1 MSKDNIM
8 STKIHDEMIEEAVGW
23 AKSLGYG
30 VVEYNLGTN
39 TGADAIFENRFGE
52 KAILEIVT
60 GASFR
65 ELFKKPRIREGFEED
80 EKWDMVPEILGLIV
94 VGDRIENVEKHGT
107 EVGIPKE
114 LFNPPDQ
121 KIFAVLT
128 RHFKEVIPVLLVSIL
143 GSRASAYARVAP

>member
-80 EKWDMVPEILGLIV
+80 EKWDMVPEILWAYCCWRS
-94 VGDRIENVEKHGT
+94 DRKRRETWNRGWHTKRTLQSSRSKDLCCTYSPLQRSDSCIT
-107 EVGIPKE
+107 C
-114 LFNPPDQ
+114 FNPRFES
-121 KIFAVLT
+121 KCLC
-128 RHFKEVIPVLLVSIL
+128 KS
-143 GSRASAYARVAP
+143 

>member
-1 MSKDNIM
+1 MVVSRDNIM
-8 STKIHDEMIEEAVGW
+8 STKDHDNMIKEAVKW

-30 VVEYNLGTN
+30 VVEYHLGTD

-60 GASFR
+60 GGRFKG
-65 ELFKKPRIREGFEED
+65 LFKKTRIREGFEED
-80 EKWDMVPEILGLIV
+80 EKWDRVPEILGLIV

-107 EVGIPKE
+107 EVDIPKD

-121 KIFAVLT
+121 KIFAVLA
-128 RHFKEVIPVLLVSIL
+128 RHFDKVIPVLLVSIHH
-143 GSRASAYARVAP
+143 